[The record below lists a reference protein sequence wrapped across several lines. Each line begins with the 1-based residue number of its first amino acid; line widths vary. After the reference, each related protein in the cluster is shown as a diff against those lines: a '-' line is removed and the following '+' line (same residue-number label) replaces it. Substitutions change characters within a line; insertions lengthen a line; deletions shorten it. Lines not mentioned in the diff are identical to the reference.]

1 MDLYEPGVPVTASET
16 FSLQGEQGDLNRI
29 YFECLKRRG
38 TAGFARVGLNG
49 NVAALLGPPLGQVVV
64 EGVGEGGLEGL
75 EGLVGL
81 GNGTRRARVIGLTEV
96 GES

>member
-16 FSLQGEQGDLNRI
+16 FSLQEEQGDLNRI
-29 YFECLKRRG
+29 YFECLKRHG

-49 NVAALLGPPLGQVVV
+49 NVAALLGPPLGQMEV
-64 EGVGEGGLEGL
+64 EGEGGLEGL
-75 EGLVGL
+75 V
-81 GNGTRRARVIGLTEV
+81 NGTRRARVIDLTEV